1 MFDVSIMF
9 SIFIF
14 FIFCGGMVL
23 LSGRLCWIRDPLE
36 RENELRYTID
46 PLGGGSNGGINRRT
60 SMSVTDMSNLA
71 AINNQQQRLCSVC
84 CRRDVSCPF
93 SSAVNPPATYTKT
106 TSFQSSSDP

>member
-1 MFDVSIMF
+1 LWWD
-9 SIFIF
+9 
-14 FIFCGGMVL
+14 GL
-23 LSGRLCWIRDPLE
+23 LSDWLCWIRDPLE

-93 SSAVNPPATYTKT
+93 SSAVNPSATHTQKQLVSIQERSLNKKT
-106 TSFQSSSDP
+106 FFGGFI